1 MLRVLAMY
9 LREFLVLGLVSA
21 GCGDDLAGPRGTPDA
36 GASAPVDAGLDAGGA
51 ACADQPVEAVIG
63 AAGGELALCGG
74 FLRALP
80 GALAESITFGI
91 APAGAAPEPA
101 PPRTLA
107 GPALR
112 FTPDDEVLPAA
123 VQIGLPHGGGEARF
137 ELYAVDG
144 DDLIGVEACEVDD
157 ATIGQSLA
165 LLGVFVAT
173 RDDYPYPAS
182 TDELGS
188 GSAMTAMD
196 EREESWSLPDD
207 GYAMDQAWASDQVA
221 LQLVLERTADDVGFQ
236 QIRLEAQVSGDESEI
251 LYAQWYVSGT
261 GTIWSLGT
269 AEAPGTGGVL
279 TIDELDGD
287 RLRGRA
293 SGSLYAG
300 EETIPFAIDF
310 DITTGFYQY
319 PPERVCEIP
328 EG

>member
-1 MLRVLAMY
+1 MLHIFAMY
-9 LREFLVLGLVSA
+9 LRTFLVLALLSA
-21 GCGDDLAGPRGTPDA
+21 GCGDDLAGPRGSADA
-36 GASAPVDAGLDAGGA
+36 AAPAHVDAGLDAGGA
-51 ACADQPVEAVIG
+51 ACADDPVEAVIG
-63 AAGGELALCGG
+63 AAGGELSLCGG

-80 GALAESITFGI
+80 GELAESITFGI
-91 APAGAAPEPA
+91 APAAAAPEPA

-107 GPALR
+107 GPALH
-112 FTPDDEVLPAA
+112 FTPDDRVLPAS

-137 ELYAVDG
+137 ELYAVEG

-173 RDDYPYPAS
+173 RDDYPYAES
-182 TDELGS
+182 TGELGS

-196 EREESWSLPDD
+196 DREESWSLPDD
-207 GYAMDQAWASDQVA
+207 GYAMDQAYASDAVA
-221 LQLVLERTADDVGFQ
+221 LQLVLERTSDDVGFQ
-236 QIRLEAQVSGDESEI
+236 QIRLDAQVNGDEGEI
-251 LYAQWYVSGT
+251 LHAQWYVSGT

-269 AEAPGTGGVL
+269 PEAPGTGGLLV
-279 TIDELDGD
+279 IDEVDGE

-300 EETIPFAIDF
+300 EETIAFAIDF
-310 DITTGFYQY
+310 DITPEFYQF